1 MTTRDLAQT
10 DEGGAAPASSLS
22 VAGLVVGETL
32 AGKYLIEKRLAE
44 GGMGV
49 VLRATHVDLD
59 CPVAIKVIRAEH
71 VANDDVVARLLAE
84 ARIAA
89 CLRSKHINHVLDV
102 GRTPSGV
109 PYLVLEYMQ
118 GCDLGGY
125 LDEHGPLPIVE
136 VADYVLQACEAL
148 AEAHALG
155 IVHRDLKPENLF
167 LSEEADG
174 AFVLKILDFGISK
187 APAARRGAR
196 LLTNPFEV
204 VGSPT
209 YMAPE
214 QIRGGVV
221 DERTDIWALGTV
233 LYELVTGDLL
243 FGGVTV
249 TETFSRI
256 VDEKEPVPELPA
268 QPGSERL
275 HAIISRCLRR
285 NPSER
290 FQDVV
295 ELARAL
301 APLGSDELQAG
312 RVARVA
318 AATQGRARGVREEAP
333 APAFVPLAPLGPL
346 GVPTISELGL
356 ATAATVVAAP
366 KSYWRYGLLA
376 SSVMLPLLVAVAYAH
391 YSAPRLVVAPV
402 PAPPVANVPVTAVAA
417 TPVPAVDTAPMTEK
431 PTMLAAS
438 VAAVPSI
445 VPGPVAGVGQ
455 RAAVTSAPAVRN
467 GAPRSGVRSTA
478 AAASSS
484 NEPAATDAWDPNSF
498 GGRR

>member
-10 DEGGAAPASSLS
+10 DEGGAAPACSLS
-22 VAGLVVGETL
+22 VAGLVIGDTL

-49 VLRATHVDLD
+49 VLRATHIDLD

-102 GRTPSGV
+102 GRTPAGV

-118 GCDLGGY
+118 GSDLGGY
-125 LDEHGPLPIVE
+125 LEEHGPLPIVE
-136 VADYVLQACEAL
+136 VVDYVLQACEAL

-174 AFVLKILDFGISK
+174 AFVLKVLDFGISK

-233 LYELVTGDLL
+233 LYELVTGELL

-318 AATQGRARGVREEAP
+318 AATRGRARGGSEETPTPAHAP
-333 APAFVPLAPLGPL
+333 AAQRGL
-346 GVPTISELGL
+346 PTTSELELG
-356 ATAATVVAAP
+356 TAVASVVTAP
-366 KSYWRYGLLA
+366 QSYWRYALLA
-376 SSVMLPLLVAVAYAH
+376 GSVVLPLLTAVAYAH
-391 YSAPRLVVAPV
+391 YSAPTLDTASATMTSVVTP
-402 PAPPVANVPVTAVAA
+402 AA
-417 TPVPAVDTAPMTEK
+417 TPDAATPDHGVEAGSLNNT
-431 PTMLAAS
+431 PTVLAAS
-438 VAAVPSI
+438 VA
-445 VPGPVAGVGQ
+445 PVAPLVSTTVADTVPR
-455 RAAVTSAPAVRN
+455 RATTEMPARN
-467 GAPRSGVRSTA
+467 PAPRPPSRPSTP
-478 AAASSS
+478 ASSG
-484 NEPAATDAWDPNSF
+484 NHEPAATDAWDPNSF

>member
-10 DEGGAAPASSLS
+10 DEGGAAPATSLS
-22 VAGLVVGETL
+22 VAGLVIGETL

-49 VLRATHVDLD
+49 VLRATHIDLD

-118 GCDLGGY
+118 GYDLGGY
-125 LDEHGPLPIVE
+125 LDERGPLPIVE

-187 APAARRGAR
+187 APAARRGGR

-290 FQDVV
+290 YQDVV

-301 APLGSDELQAG
+301 APLGSDELQAE
-312 RVARVA
+312 RVARDA
-318 AATQGRARGVREEAP
+318 AATRGRAQGVRVELPAAAP
-333 APAFVPLAPLGPL
+333 VPVAPL
-346 GVPTISELGL
+346 GVPTTSELGL

-376 SSVMLPLLVAVAYAH
+376 SSVVLPLLAAVAYAH

-402 PAPPVANVPVTAVAA
+402 PVTPVATVAETAVAA
-417 TPVPAVDTAPMTEK
+417 TPVPALDAAPMSDT
-431 PTMLAAS
+431 PTVLAAS
-438 VAAVPSI
+438 VAPVPSL
-445 VPGPVAGVGQ
+445 VPAPAARVGQ
-455 RAAVTSAPAVRN
+455 RGAVTSPPAARYA
-467 GAPRSGVRSTA
+467 APRSGMRPVP
-478 AAASSS
+478 AASATST
-484 NEPAATDAWDPNSF
+484 EPAATDAWDPNSF